1 MHPADAEITFAAD
14 PDSELPLRQRV
25 RTLDGILRVGAGVLA
40 AILLVSLVT
49 ERSWVPVLVYG
60 PGIAL
65 HLAHLWWLRRGVFRT
80 VAISHCLTY
89 FAWVTT
95 ILVFRV
101 GGLGPQ
107 AAMVY
112 PPLVLMAG
120 LVWSRRAAV
129 GMALLVSAAGFL
141 LAALEK
147 SGVLPAPQRSSPWQL
162 WLVMSGCVVVTA
174 ALIRFALGIIVRAAE
189 ERRMLEERLRDAQRV
204 DALGRLAGGVAHDF
218 NNLLTVILAS
228 ADLLEPELPEGSQ
241 EVQSIRDA
249 ATRAA
254 GLTRQLLAFGRRQV
268 LVAESVELGQAMQD
282 ARPLLERLLHEEV
295 RLELRPASAEA
306 CCIVVDRSQ
315 LQLVL
320 MNLVLN
326 ARDAMPRGGVISL
339 EWGDGRPPAKSI
351 PELEVPSAWIAVRDT
366 GSGIVPEIR
375 SRIFEPFF
383 TTKEP
388 GRGTGLG
395 LATVHGI
402 VRQSGGTIWFETEL
416 GAGTTFYVLLPRSE
430 QSPRPAHKPQE
441 PAHARPGAS
450 VLVVEDEPALR
461 SAVKAILE
469 KGGYSVAEA
478 GSGEEAM
485 HLLERSR
492 PPFDLMLPDAVMF
505 ATTDAEPAREARARQ
520 PGLRVLF
527 TPGHSDEMVAAR
539 GVRSSEAEFVPK
551 PFTAEDLLPRVAEAL
566 SPRAHRPREGQPP
579 GRGGALGAN
588 VTLVPRAPAHPGRA
602 GAPTPGSVDP

>member
-89 FAWVTT
+89 FAWVTA

-107 AAMVY
+107 AAMVF

-189 ERRMLEERLRDAQRV
+189 ERRLLEERLRNAQRV

-228 ADLLEPELPEGSQ
+228 ADLLEPVAQDGTQ
-241 EVQSIRDA
+241 EIGAIRDA

-254 GLTRQLLAFGRRQV
+254 SLTRQLLAFGRRQV
-268 LVAESVELGQAMQD
+268 LIPESVDLGRALED
-282 ARPLLERLLHEEV
+282 ARPLLERLLHEEI
-295 RLELRPASAEA
+295 RLELRPAGPDP
-306 CCIVVDRSQ
+306 CCVVVDRSQ
-315 LQLVL
+315 LNQVL
-320 MNLVLN
+320 MNLVVN
-326 ARDAMPRGGVISL
+326 ARDAMPRGGVITVA
-339 EWGDGRPPAKSI
+339 WGHGKPAAK
-351 PELEVPSAWIAVRDT
+351 D
-366 GSGIVPEIR
+366 VPE
-375 SRIFEPFF
+375 F
-383 TTKEP
+383 
-388 GRGTGLG
+388 
-395 LATVHGI
+395 
-402 VRQSGGTIWFETEL
+402 
-416 GAGTTFYVLLPRSE
+416 
-430 QSPRPAHKPQE
+430 
-441 PAHARPGAS
+441 
-450 VLVVEDEPALR
+450 
-461 SAVKAILE
+461 
-469 KGGYSVAEA
+469 
-478 GSGEEAM
+478 
-485 HLLERSR
+485 
-492 PPFDLMLPDAVMF
+492 
-505 ATTDAEPAREARARQ
+505 
-520 PGLRVLF
+520 
-527 TPGHSDEMVAAR
+527 
-539 GVRSSEAEFVPK
+539 
-551 PFTAEDLLPRVAEAL
+551 
-566 SPRAHRPREGQPP
+566 
-579 GRGGALGAN
+579 
-588 VTLVPRAPAHPGRA
+588 
-602 GAPTPGSVDP
+602 